1 MFQTM
6 RFKRNQVEQAIS
18 RVMVPTAATPP
29 MAVLNPLK
37 RLLDTDRNLG
47 RRARSTHAE
56 QARYAFYSGEAPGS
70 GKEVWFKEYEA
81 FALLTGLRFLE
92 HGFPQQKSVL
102 ALRSLRPV
110 LEREHARI
118 MSLDPKVLFDQAA
131 IQRAAGSSQPAV
143 SNTDPVFLVIYSGT
157 EATDQAVRGKPII
170 SLTVCRG
177 EAEMMRVMKA
187 KLGPYTI
194 FQIVETV
201 WLLRRH
207 LMTTVPSQRGR
218 AAS

>member
-1 MFQTM
+1 M

-37 RLLDTDRNLG
+37 RLLDTDRNLS
-47 RRARSTHAE
+47 RRARSTRPE

-102 ALRSLRPV
+102 ALRSVRPV

-118 MSLDPKVLFDQAA
+118 ISLDPKVLFDQAA
-131 IQRAAGSSQPAV
+131 IQRTAQPGHLAV

-157 EATDQAVRGKPII
+157 EATEKAVRGKPIL

-187 KLGPYTI
+187 NLGPYTI
-194 FQIVETV
+194 FQMVQTV
-201 WLLRRH
+201 WLLRQH
-207 LMTTVPSQRGR
+207 LLTSEPSQRGR
-218 AAS
+218 SSS

>member
-1 MFQTM
+1 M

-29 MAVLNPLK
+29 TAVLNPLK

-47 RRARSTHAE
+47 HRAKSTHPE

-102 ALRSLRPV
+102 ALRMVRPV
-110 LEREHARI
+110 LEHEHSRI

-131 IQRAAGSSQPAV
+131 IQRAAQPGRLAV

-157 EATDQAVRGKPII
+157 EATDKSVRGKPIT

-177 EAEMMRVMKA
+177 EAEMMKVMKA

-194 FQIVETV
+194 FQIVQTV
-201 WLLRRH
+201 WLLRQH
-207 LMTTVPSQRGR
+207 LLTTEPSHRGR
-218 AAS
+218 SSS